1 MSVIPAPASSFA
13 CRGFLGLISIASLT
27 FVFLLPITL
36 VAIATIC
43 DLRTREIPD
52 WISAVLLGFGLI
64 AVLFD
69 WTRLSFAESL
79 VGMVLGFLI
88 TAPLFYLGG
97 IGGGDVKLVTALGSV
112 LGPAG
117 LLSVLF
123 WVAIAG
129 GVLALIAKLRGQND
143 FAYVPAIFFG
153 VLITCYS
160 RGIG

>member
-1 MSVIPAPASSFA
+1 MTYA
-13 CRGFLGLISIASLT
+13 LLLTIS
-27 FVFLLPITL
+27 L

-43 DLRTREIPD
+43 DLRTREIPN

-64 AVLFD
+64 AVGFD
-69 WTRLSFAESL
+69 WTSLSFTESM
-79 VGMVLGFLI
+79 VGMLLGFLI

-97 IGGGDVKLVTALGSV
+97 IGGGDVKLITALGSI
-112 LGPAG
+112 LGPLG
-117 LLSVLF
+117 LLSALF
-123 WVAIAG
+123 WVAMAG

-153 VLITCYS
+153 VLITCCV

>member
-1 MSVIPAPASSFA
+1 MKFHAPASNFV
-13 CRGFLGLISIASLT
+13 CWGFLAILTKAPLTYALILT
-27 FVFLLPITL
+27 IGL

-64 AVLFD
+64 AVWLD
-69 WTRLSFAESL
+69 WTPLSITESM
-79 VGMVLGFLI
+79 VGMLLGFLI

-97 IGGGDVKLVTALGSV
+97 IGGGDVKLITALGSV

-117 LLSVLF
+117 LLSALF

-153 VLITCYS
+153 VLITCCV